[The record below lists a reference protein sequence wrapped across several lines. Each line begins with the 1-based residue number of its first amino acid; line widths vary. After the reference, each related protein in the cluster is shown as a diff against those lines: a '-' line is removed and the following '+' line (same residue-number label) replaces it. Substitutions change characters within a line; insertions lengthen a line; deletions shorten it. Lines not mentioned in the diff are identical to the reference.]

1 VIQSTPM
8 HLVLHSQPG
17 GAIEARWRA
26 CLAASDFPTHY
37 TAPEFFL
44 EPAFR
49 DSKPFAVL
57 SIAHDKV
64 TGVLT
69 GVSHGAHVRSGL
81 SVRPQIAFLRDG
93 DHAQAMTNLVS
104 GLLVAARS
112 AKLVDLFVWSD
123 MEALVANRFRRRR
136 YDGVVML
143 DLSQGPAALLRSFSE
158 NKRTNIKK
166 AIKYGV
172 SVAPATS
179 HDEISKYYAIYVDWS
194 NRKGQP
200 IVSEEQFQETFA
212 LTGNRLLL
220 LARHETKMIAGIV
233 IRFFPHGVMEYA
245 ANSSLE
251 SALRLRPN
259 DLLHWRAIEWGCRE
273 GMTHYSLGGTH
284 LFLRKFGGNIVPTT
298 RCRLDLSMSRR
309 FEIGDWLAER
319 ADQARSLV
327 PGRIVTI
334 GHTIYNRITSGTRQ

>member
-1 VIQSTPM
+1 MASLDKPFQVVHP
-8 HLVLHSQPG
+8 PCA

-57 SIAHDKV
+57 SIADDKV

-69 GVSHGAHVRSGL
+69 GISHGAHVRSGL

-112 AKLVDLFVWSD
+112 AKLVDLFMWSD
-123 MEALVANRFRRRR
+123 IEALVANRFRRRR

-179 HDEISKYYAIYVDWS
+179 PDEISKYYAIYVDWS

-233 IRFFPHGVMEYA
+233 IWFFPHGVMEYA

-259 DLLHWRAIEWGCRE
+259 DLLHWRAIESGMPGGHDTLQPWRDTPFFAQIRE
-273 GMTHYSLGGTH
+273 EYCADHALSPRPLDVSPFRDRGLVRRTGGSGPLVGTWPDSH
-284 LFLRKFGGNIVPTT
+284 DRSH
-298 RCRLDLSMSRR
+298 DL
-309 FEIGDWLAER
+309 
-319 ADQARSLV
+319 Q
-327 PGRIVTI
+327 
-334 GHTIYNRITSGTRQ
+334 